1 MTFTQLQT
9 YLQQYLETND
19 DAVIGNIPKFMEL
32 ATARISNDLR
42 GSVMERTAELTFQN
56 VIAPFPNGFAPLPD
70 GFLAARALYWNGVSI
85 PYVAPTHTENV
96 SPCYT
101 IIDDAITMYPVPA
114 ATETLSLVY
123 YAASNEEFS
132 KQIPAVLLHCAAA
145 EAEMYQGNY
154 GDAQLEMRLY
164 KEDVAAANAW
174 DIQSGPI
181 SLGGVR

>member
-32 ATARISNDLR
+32 ATARIANDLR
-42 GSVMERTAELTFQN
+42 GAVMERTAGLTFDQYSL
-56 VIAPFPNGFAPLPD
+56 APLPD

-101 IIDDAITMYPVPA
+101 IIDDAITVYPVPA
-114 ATETLSLVY
+114 ATDTIVLVY